1 MKFSPA
7 TLAQWALMVMLS
19 AFLFVGFY
27 RLNDIVFEV
36 QKNIQYAE
44 RQAKRAERYKQ
55 ELEKLKGLT
64 IAEATDKLAA
74 VNLVLGTQTPQV
86 DNNTPK
92 DHIIGQD
99 PSAGESL
106 QEGQKV
112 NITISNGKEQTV
124 VPDLVKLTTR
134 ADADLALRDA
144 KLLLGNVT
152 VQDSD
157 QKEGTVLAQSLPA
170 GSSADI
176 GTRVDITIS
185 SGKLAVPDVKGE
197 SKTQA
202 KNDLINAGFKVQIV
216 AGQGA
221 AHY

>member
-1 MKFSPA
+1 
-7 TLAQWALMVMLS
+7 MLFRS
-19 AFLFVGFY
+19 
-27 RLNDIVFEV
+27 
-36 QKNIQYAE
+36 
-44 RQAKRAERYKQ
+44 
-55 ELEKLKGLT
+55 
-64 IAEATDKLAA
+64 
-74 VNLVLGTQTPQV
+74 V

-124 VPDLVKLTTR
+124 VPDLVKLATR

-176 GTRVDITIS
+176 GSRVDITIS

-216 AGQGA
+216 TEETDKASAGTVIAQTPLGGQLA
-221 AHY
+221 AKGSTVTITVAIPPAVPTPTPTA